1 MEDVQPENIVLDVID
16 LHNENVVI
24 PTKNV
29 ISNHENIVPIIKSY
43 VTSQEY
49 NANNLCLKTMKLP
62 EIRETLKFYKNSMV
76 IPLNANTAEKRQ
88 WKQAIK
94 SIHDFT
100 LIGAKPVIL
109 ERLRLFYQQDIAACI
124 IQKRVRGFFVKYAN
138 YLRGPASIDR
148 SKCVNAT
155 DFYTMDP
162 MNEIPYI
169 DFFSYMDK
177 DNFIYGFDIHSL
189 IEYAKSSRRRIKNP
203 YTRTIMDVE
212 LQNMKKLCRL
222 NNIITTIY
230 VPPVREVIKPIK
242 RQRVVRNN
250 QSSSR
255 RRVPVNPHIPADY
268 NSEAIIGL
276 IRERRAKPINERL
289 RLIFMDIDQ
298 LGNYTQMS
306 WLSNLQLRDYTRFF
320 RILKDIWN
328 YRAQLSHIIK
338 VRICPLWDPFMI
350 LSQNGIQLAALDRE
364 QWFALTIS
372 IMEDMICTGVD
383 IEHKTLGAFHI
394 LSALTIVSHPARVAM
409 PWLYES
415 LVW

>member
-1 MEDVQPENIVLDVID
+1 
-16 LHNENVVI
+16 
-24 PTKNV
+24 
-29 ISNHENIVPIIKSY
+29 
-43 VTSQEY
+43 
-49 NANNLCLKTMKLP
+49 
-62 EIRETLKFYKNSMV
+62 
-76 IPLNANTAEKRQ
+76 
-88 WKQAIK
+88 
-94 SIHDFT
+94 
-100 LIGAKPVIL
+100 
-109 ERLRLFYQQDIAACI
+109 
-124 IQKRVRGFFVKYAN
+124 
-138 YLRGPASIDR
+138 
-148 SKCVNAT
+148 
-155 DFYTMDP
+155 
-162 MNEIPYI
+162 
-169 DFFSYMDK
+169 MDK

-189 IEYAKSSRRRIKNP
+189 IEYAKSTRRRIKNP